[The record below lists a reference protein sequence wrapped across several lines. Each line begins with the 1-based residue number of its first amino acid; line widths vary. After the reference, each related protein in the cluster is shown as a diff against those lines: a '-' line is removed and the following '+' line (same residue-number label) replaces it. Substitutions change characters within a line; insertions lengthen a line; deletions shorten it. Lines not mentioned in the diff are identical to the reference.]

1 MRSEKNLK
9 SFMRTA
15 VNWRYLGLGIAIIA
29 ILTVGLQFA
38 DIYKESKE
46 EGKIELSLKIE
57 YGESIKE
64 NLIVENHTTAFQV
77 LNKTHKVEYKEY
89 PLGYFITG
97 IDGIRQNETHSWLYF
112 VNDSVIMES
121 SDKYYLSY
129 GDVLTF
135 KFLSSEESM
144 KYFK

>member
-1 MRSEKNLK
+1 
-9 SFMRTA
+9 
-15 VNWRYLGLGIAIIA
+15 
-29 ILTVGLQFA
+29 
-38 DIYKESKE
+38 
-46 EGKIELSLKIE
+46 LKIE